1 MYVSSKSATFV
12 HVKPKVV
19 FRVFKPMAGD
29 NEQNDIEQNDTK

>member
-12 HVKPKVV
+12 PVKPKV
-19 FRVFKPMAGD
+19 FRVFKPMEGD